1 MSSLDA
7 SRGFKPLQPLGGNRL
22 RSKSRVRRRSCSVA
36 MPVAAARSKH
46 AELDGE
52 FGQASSGFGIVAGM
66 PGFDRVQSLLLE
78 TGENRAGTAVFEM
91 SGGHEA
97 ADQMDQR
104 CYLGE
109 GGEPLGHVAGAGPP
123 DVAVEGVVQV
133 GRMTPP
139 DQRTRHMWPSNRPV
153 PRLEKDVVYLECE
166 ADSLELRHDVAASL
180 QSITLPLV
188 EKTLEPGIVKRK
200 EIAQDMHLAPG
211 RCDRE
216 LTPTDHAHLVL
227 RSGGN
232 SRRHSVECVVI
243 GQRDRRQA
251 GGLGPRN
258 DFFRSELAV

>member
-1 MSSLDA
+1 
-7 SRGFKPLQPLGGNRL
+7 
-22 RSKSRVRRRSCSVA
+22 
-36 MPVAAARSKH
+36 MPVAPARSKH
-46 AELDGE
+46 AEFDGE
-52 FGQASSGFGIVAGM
+52 FGQAGPGIRIVAGV

-78 TGENRAGTAVFEM
+78 TRENRAGTAVFEM

-109 GGEPLGHVAGAGPP
+109 GGEPLGHVAGSGPP
-123 DVAVEGVVQV
+123 DVAVESVVQV
-133 GRMTPP
+133 GCMTQP
-139 DQRTRHMWPSNRPV
+139 DQRTRHVWPSNRPV

-200 EIAQDMHLAPG
+200 EITQYMHLAPG
-211 RCDRE
+211 RCHRE
-216 LTPTDHAHLVL
+216 LAPTDHAHLVL
-227 RSGGN
+227 RSGRN
-232 SRRHSVECVVI
+232 SPRHSMEGVVI
-243 GQRDRRQA
+243 GQCDRSQA

-258 DFFRSELAV
+258 YFFRSELAV